1 MLTQST
7 TRLAEAVLPAGTPA
21 VAAIP
26 AAMRSSD
33 IDASRERLQG
43 SIVKCNNGDMFVVPT
58 TGGLKLARGK
68 ILRIS
73 TAPLRDGTF
82 RQFRQPVDETGV
94 EIATEIPAAHS
105 QHPFS
110 LREETPLALVSHRRS
125 QAEQQPRR
133 LTTRG

>member
-1 MLTQST
+1 MEEALETLTQST

-73 TAPLRDGTF
+73 TSGDEDAFEDANEAKINALAPE
-82 RQFRQPVDETGV
+82 PGV
-94 EIATEIPAAHS
+94 N
-105 QHPFS
+105 
-110 LREETPLALVSHRRS
+110 TPLSV
-125 QAEQQPRR
+125 R
-133 LTTRG
+133 L